1 VDLVESRSPE
11 QRHGSL
17 PPESWIAAAIGCS
30 PPKKTGANG
39 PQSIARSGENRGNQM
54 RCVLCGDTLEEGNGD
69 NWDDLCPSCADQV
82 SEIMDEN
89 VTVDRSEAIE
99 QARRRQS

>member
-1 VDLVESRSPE
+1 
-11 QRHGSL
+11 
-17 PPESWIAAAIGCS
+17 
-30 PPKKTGANG
+30 
-39 PQSIARSGENRGNQM
+39 M
-54 RCVLCGDTLEEGNGD
+54 RCVLCRDTLEEGNGD

-89 VTVDRSEAIE
+89 VDVDRSEAENVDVDRSEAIE

>member
-1 VDLVESRSPE
+1 MTLTPVSPTTSYQAGRPRALGPMVDSDFLGR
-11 QRHGSL
+11 R
-17 PPESWIAAAIGCS
+17 GCG
-30 PPKKTGANG
+30 K
-39 PQSIARSGENRGNQM
+39 NRGNQM

-89 VTVDRSEAIE
+89 VSGDRSEAIE

>member
-1 VDLVESRSPE
+1 MNRAMVHSYPNP
-11 QRHGSL
+11 GL
-17 PPESWIAAAIGCS
+17 PQ
-30 PPKKTGANG
+30 
-39 PQSIARSGENRGNQM
+39 QSDPRRQKRATDPLSSSGLAKRGNQM

-89 VTVDRSEAIE
+89 VSVDRSEAIE